1 MKTFFRKL
9 APLAVALGLAFA
21 TSAAVAGPITPFDL
35 RDGTNDLVT
44 GADALDWNEAG
55 SGVAIGAGPFSATA
69 LLPVNNQSF
78 KFNYQANLVA
88 VTGGTPQGTFASDLD
103 TTANGLAQG
112 KKFEFTIVAKMR
124 EVVTSAQF
132 LGPGN
137 TKPHAEFGLAGGPA
151 DNKIAIFYDTTP
163 DSKTSNGTGFD
174 DGLMV
179 ALLTI
184 DSNGTSSGFTGEI
197 INGQQR
203 GNGTAR
209 IHASLVESTDFVN
222 DAYLRGIL
230 DLIFDID
237 FESNLNYPA
246 TTSATTGFHI
256 GGESTIFPDYVV
268 NNSGRPGSD
277 IVFKVD
283 GSNQFSTEVP
293 EPGSILLLGAG
304 LLGIVG
310 ATRRRKAKQA

>member
-1 MKTFFRKL
+1 MKTLFRKL
-9 APLAVALGLAFA
+9 APLAVTLGLAFA
-21 TSAAVAGPITPFDL
+21 TSAAYAGPITPFDL
-35 RDGTNDLVT
+35 RDGTNNLVT
-44 GADALDWNEAG
+44 GADALDWNAAG
-55 SGVAIGAGPFSATA
+55 SGVAIGAGPFSATT
-69 LLPVNNQSF
+69 LLPVGIQ
-78 KFNYQANLVA
+78 FNFLYQANLVA
-88 VTGGTPQGTFASDLD
+88 VTGGTAVGNFASDLD

-124 EVVTSAQF
+124 EVVTSSSF
-132 LGPGN
+132 LGAGN
-137 TKPHAEFGLAGGPA
+137 TKPHAEFGLAGGPD
-151 DNKIAIFYDTTP
+151 DNKIAIFYDSTP
-163 DSKTSNGTGFD
+163 DSKTSDGTGFD
-174 DGLMV
+174 DGVMV

-209 IHASLVESTDFVN
+209 IHASIGAGDFVN

-246 TTSATTGFHI
+246 TTSATTGFHM
-256 GGESTIFPDYVV
+256 GGDSTLFPNHPV
-268 NNSGRPGSD
+268 NSSGLPGSD

-283 GSNQFSTEVP
+283 GSNQFSTAVP
-293 EPGSILLLGAG
+293 EPGSMLLLGAG